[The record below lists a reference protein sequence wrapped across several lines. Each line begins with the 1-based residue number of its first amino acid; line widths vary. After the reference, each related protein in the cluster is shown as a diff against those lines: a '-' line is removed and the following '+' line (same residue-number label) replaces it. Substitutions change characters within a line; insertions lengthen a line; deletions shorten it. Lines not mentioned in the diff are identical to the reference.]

1 MLFYVKAMIAE
12 KVSTQKWI
20 ILFFQANVIFG
31 KTIENVRDY
40 STVKLHTNEES
51 ALRAISKHN
60 YKSHVILSKNLIQTN
75 HYNDVIWLNKPIAI
89 GVSIL
94 ELVSWN
100 TA

>member
-1 MLFYVKAMIAE
+1 M
-12 KVSTQKWI
+12 
-20 ILFFQANVIFG
+20 
-31 KTIENVRDY
+31 RDY

-100 TA
+100 TAQSIKQQLKFLIKANITKKSLFM